1 MLNQDFREWRP
12 ASQWPEP
19 GRKPALA
26 GSRAVYPVPAMNL
39 LLVQRPI
46 DAWAATIS
54 KQNG

>member
-39 LLVQRPI
+39 LLAQRPI